1 MYTDRNEE
9 GYIMNVAEVVKKYF
23 GYDSLRQGQQE
34 LVDGILAGED
44 VLGIMPTGAGKS
56 LCYQASA
63 LMLQGI
69 TLVISPLISLMSDQV
84 KALNQ
89 AGVHAA
95 YINSSLTERQI
106 EKALSLAAMGQY
118 KIIYVAPER
127 LNTPR
132 FLNFAMGAEISML
145 TVDEAHCISQWGQ
158 DFRPSYREII
168 NFLRMLPKRPIVSA
182 FTATATEQVKQD
194 ICTILQLRQ
203 PKVIVTG
210 FDRPNLYFRVLPRK
224 GGKETD
230 NAILNYINHHEAE
243 SGIVYCA
250 TRKNVDKV
258 YEILKAHGVSVGKY
272 HAGMS
277 IEERRSS
284 QEDFTFD
291 RVSVMVATNAFGMGI
306 DKSNVRYVL
315 HYNMPQSVEYYYQE
329 AGRAGRDGEE
339 AECIL
344 FFSKQDIMINKR
356 LLDLKS
362 VDAYGNAIAPEVR
375 RNDHRKLNQMIEYCE
390 TDQCLREYMLRY
402 FGDDSPCTCGK
413 CSNCVVDDQLYDEE
427 VLSVPKKKSA
437 AKVLEMTG
445 LSEQGMALFELLRAE
460 RAELATEQGVP
471 PFIICSDKTL
481 KDMCM
486 KLPKEMSDMLGIYG
500 LGEQKVARYGE
511 RFLYVLQNF
520 MDNAVVDVTSMQQ
533 EKQSVQRQQKQPF
546 YIESEQLKQLELQE
560 DARVSDL
567 AKQINALCEEKDRK
581 KLTARFLNELLVN
594 AGYLFE
600 EEVDGKKQ
608 KRVSELGI
616 QVGIKEEL
624 RRGRMGEYYSISH
637 SKESQMV
644 ILSLLQEYLKEQEA

>member
-1 MYTDRNEE
+1 
-9 GYIMNVAEVVKKYF
+9 MNVTEVVKKYF

-63 LMLQGI
+63 LLLKGI

-95 YINSSLTERQI
+95 YINSSLTEGQI
-106 EKALSLAAMGQY
+106 AKALSLAAMGQY

-132 FLNFAMGAEISML
+132 FLNFAMAADISML

-168 NFLRMLPKRPIVSA
+168 DFLRMLPKRPIVSA

-194 ICTILQLRQ
+194 ICNILQLQQ
-203 PKVIVTG
+203 PKVVVTG

-224 GGKETD
+224 GGRETD
-230 NAILNYINHHEAE
+230 NAVLNYINNHDTE

-277 IEERRSS
+277 IEERRVS

-356 LLDLKS
+356 LLDHKS
-362 VDAYGNAIAPEVR
+362 VDAYGYEIAPEVR
-375 RNDHRKLNQMIEYCE
+375 RNDQRKLNQMIEYCE
-390 TDQCLREYMLRY
+390 TDQCLREYMLKY
-402 FGDDSPCTCGK
+402 FGDNSPCKCNK
-413 CSNCVVDDQLYDEE
+413 CSSCVVDEQLYDEE
-427 VLSVPKKKSA
+427 VLFATKKKSA
-437 AKVLEMTG
+437 AKALEMAG
-445 LSEQGMALFELLRAE
+445 LSEQGMELFALLRNE
-460 RAELATEQGVP
+460 RAELAREQGVP

-481 KDMCM
+481 KDLCI
-486 KLPKEMSDMLGIYG
+486 KLPKEMADMLGIYG
-500 LGEQKVARYGE
+500 LGEQKVERFGE
-511 RFLYVLQNF
+511 RFLQVVQNF
-520 MDNAVVDVTSMQQ
+520 VNNTSVEAVSMQREEEPEQ
-533 EKQSVQRQQKQPF
+533 KKQKRPF
-546 YIESEQLKQLELQE
+546 YIEPELLEQLEFKENATVSEL
-560 DARVSDL
+560 AN
-567 AKQINALCEEKDRK
+567 QINGLCEDTDRK
-581 KLTARFLNELLVN
+581 KLTAKFLNELLVK
-594 AGYLFE
+594 AGYLY
-600 EEVDGKKQ
+600 EEVGDKKQ
-608 KRVSELGI
+608 KRVSELGMQAGI
-616 QVGIKEEL
+616 QEEL
-624 RRGRMGEYYSISH
+624 RQGKMGEYYAISH
-637 SKESQMV
+637 SKESQLVMV
-644 ILSLLQEYLKEQEA
+644 SLLREYLQEQSK

>member
-1 MYTDRNEE
+1 
-9 GYIMNVAEVVKKYF
+9 MNVIEVVKKYF

-63 LMLQGI
+63 LLLPGI

-95 YINSSLTERQI
+95 YINSSLSERQI
-106 EKALSLAAMGQY
+106 EMALSLAAKGQY

-132 FLNFAMGAEISML
+132 FLNFAMAADISML

-194 ICTILQLRQ
+194 ICSILQLRQ
-203 PKVIVTG
+203 PRVVVTG

-230 NAILNYINHHEAE
+230 NAILNYVNNHDTE

-258 YEILKAHGVSVGKY
+258 YEILKAHGESVGRY

-277 IEERRSS
+277 IEERRIS

-315 HYNMPQSVEYYYQE
+315 HYNMPQSLEYYYQE

-344 FFSKQDIMINKR
+344 FFSRQDIMINKR
-356 LLDLKS
+356 LLEHKS
-362 VDAYGNAIAPEVR
+362 VDAYGVDIAPEVR
-375 RNDHRKLNQMIEYCE
+375 RNDQRKLSQMIEYCE

-402 FGDDSPCTCGK
+402 FGDNSPCKCDK

-427 VLSVPKKKSA
+427 VLVTAKKKSA
-437 AKVLEMTG
+437 AKALELAG
-445 LSEQGMALFELLRAE
+445 LSEQGMLLFEQLRVV
-460 RAELATEQGVP
+460 RAELAGEQGVP

-481 KDMCM
+481 KDMCI
-486 KLPKEMSDMLGIYG
+486 KLPKDMPDLLGIYG
-500 LGEQKVARYGE
+500 LGEQKAARYGE
-511 RFLYVLQNF
+511 RFLQ
-520 MDNAVVDVTSMQQ
+520 VVCDFAENGSVAPADMQM
-533 EKQSVQRQQKQPF
+533 EKIAEPKRQKLPF
-546 YIESEQLKQLELQE
+546 YIEPERLEQLKFQE
-560 DARVSDL
+560 NAMVSDL
-567 AKQINALCEEKDRK
+567 ANQINALCQDVDRK
-581 KLTARFLNELLVN
+581 KLTAKFLNELLVK
-594 AGYLFE
+594 ADYLVE
-600 EEVDGKKQ
+600 EEVDGRKQ
-608 KRVSELGI
+608 KRVSEIGKK
-616 QVGIKEEL
+616 VGIEEEL
-624 RRGRMGEYYSISH
+624 RHGRMGEYYAISH
-637 SKESQMV
+637 SKESQQV
-644 ILSLLQEYLKEQEA
+644 LVSLLKEYLQETF

>member
-1 MYTDRNEE
+1 
-9 GYIMNVAEVVKKYF
+9 MNVTEVVKKYF

-63 LMLQGI
+63 LLLKGI

-132 FLNFAMGAEISML
+132 FLDFAMAADISML

-168 NFLRMLPKRPIVSA
+168 DFLRLLPTRPIVSA

-194 ICTILQLRQ
+194 ICNILQLQQ
-203 PKVIVTG
+203 PKVVVTG

-230 NAILNYINHHEAE
+230 NAILNYINNHDTE

-277 IEERRSS
+277 IEERRTS

-315 HYNMPQSVEYYYQE
+315 HYNMPQSLEYYYQE

-356 LLDLKS
+356 LLNLKS
-362 VDAYGNAIAPEVR
+362 VDAYGYELAPEVR
-375 RNDHRKLNQMIEYCE
+375 RNDQRKLNQMIEYCE
-390 TDQCLREYMLRY
+390 TDQCLREYMLKY
-402 FGDDSPCTCGK
+402 FGDNSPCKCDK
-413 CSNCVVDDQLYDEE
+413 CSSCVVDEQLYDEE
-427 VLSVPKKKSA
+427 VLSGTKKKSA
-437 AKVLEMTG
+437 AKALEMAG
-445 LSEQGMALFELLRAE
+445 LSEQGMALFELLRTK
-460 RAELATEQGVP
+460 RAELAKEQGVP

-481 KDMCM
+481 KDMCI

-500 LGEQKVARYGE
+500 LGEQKVAQYGE
-511 RFLYVLQNF
+511 RFLQ
-520 MDNAVVDVTSMQQ
+520 VVREFAENTSVEAASMQM
-533 EKQSVQRQQKQPF
+533 EKQPERKQQKRPF
-546 YIESEQLKQLELQE
+546 YIEPELLEQLELQE
-560 DARVSDL
+560 NAKVSDL
-567 AKQINALCEEKDRK
+567 TNQINALCQDTDCK
-581 KLTARFLNELLVN
+581 KLTAKFLNQLLVN

-600 EEVDGKKQ
+600 EEVGDKKQ
-608 KRVSELGI
+608 KRVSELGVK
-616 QVGIKEEL
+616 VGMQEEL
-624 RRGRMGEYYSISH
+624 RQGRMGEYYAISH

-644 ILSLLQEYLKEQEA
+644 MVSLLREYLQEEKMV

>member
-1 MYTDRNEE
+1 
-9 GYIMNVAEVVKKYF
+9 MNVTEVVKKYF
-23 GYDSLRQGQQE
+23 GYDNLRQGQQE

-63 LMLQGI
+63 LLLKGV

-132 FLNFAMGAEISML
+132 FLDFAMAADISML

-194 ICTILQLRQ
+194 ICNILQLQQ
-203 PKVIVTG
+203 PKVVVTG

-230 NAILNYINHHEAE
+230 NAILNYINNHDTE

-277 IEERRSS
+277 IEERRIS

-315 HYNMPQSVEYYYQE
+315 HYNMPQSLEYYYQE

-344 FFSKQDIMINKR
+344 FFSKQDIIINKR

-362 VDAYGNAIAPEVR
+362 VDAYGYEIAPEVR
-375 RNDHRKLNQMIEYCE
+375 RNDQRKLNQMIEYCE
-390 TDQCLREYMLRY
+390 TDQCLREYMLKY
-402 FGDDSPCTCGK
+402 FGDNSPCKCDK
-413 CSNCVVDDQLYDEE
+413 CSSCVVDEQLYDEE
-427 VLSVPKKKSA
+427 VLSGTKKKSA
-437 AKVLEMTG
+437 AKALEMAG
-445 LSEQGMALFELLRAE
+445 LSEQGMALFELLRTK
-460 RAELATEQGVP
+460 RAELAKEQGVP

-481 KDMCM
+481 KDMCI

-500 LGEQKVARYGE
+500 LGEQKVAQYGE
-511 RFLYVLQNF
+511 RFLQEVREF
-520 MDNAVVDVTSMQQ
+520 VDNTSVEVPSMQM
-533 EKQSVQRQQKQPF
+533 EKQPERKQQKRPF
-546 YIESEQLKQLELQE
+546 YIEPELLDQLEFQE
-560 DARVSDL
+560 DAKVSDL
-567 AKQINALCEEKDRK
+567 ANQINALCEDTDRK
-581 KLTARFLNELLVN
+581 KLTAKFLNELLVN
-594 AGYLFE
+594 AGYLYE
-600 EEVDGKKQ
+600 EEVDDKKQ
-608 KRVSELGI
+608 KRVSELGV
-616 QVGIKEEL
+616 QVGIQEEL
-624 RRGRMGEYYSISH
+624 RQGRMGEYYAISH

-644 ILSLLQEYLKEQEA
+644 MVTLLREYLQQEKMV

>member
-1 MYTDRNEE
+1 
-9 GYIMNVAEVVKKYF
+9 MNVKEVIKKYF
-23 GYDSLRQGQQE
+23 GYDSLRNGQQE

-44 VLGIMPTGAGKS
+44 VLGVMPTGAGKS

-63 LMLQGI
+63 LLLKGI
-69 TLVISPLISLMSDQV
+69 TIVISPLISLMSDQV

-127 LNTPR
+127 LNTSR
-132 FLNFAMGAEISML
+132 FLDFAMGADISML

-168 NFLRMLPKRPIVSA
+168 SFLRLLPKRPIVSA

-194 ICTILQLRQ
+194 ICAILQLHQ
-203 PKVIVTG
+203 PKVVVTG

-224 GGKETD
+224 GGRETD
-230 NAILNYINHHEAE
+230 NAILNYINSHDTE

-258 YEILKAHGVSVGKY
+258 YEILKSHGVSVGKY

-277 IEERRSS
+277 IEERRTS
-284 QEDFTFD
+284 QEDFAFD

-344 FFSKQDIMINKR
+344 FFSKQDSMINKR
-356 LLDLKS
+356 LLELKS
-362 VDAYGNAIAPEVR
+362 VDAYGYEIAPEVR
-375 RNDHRKLNQMIEYCE
+375 RNDQRKLNQMIEYCE
-390 TDQCLREYMLRY
+390 TDQCLREYMLQY
-402 FGDDSPCTCGK
+402 FGDNSPCNCGK
-413 CSNCVVDDQLYDEE
+413 CSSCVVDEQLYDEE
-427 VLSVPKKKSA
+427 VLSAQKKKSA
-437 AKVLEMTG
+437 AKALEMAG
-445 LSEQGMALFELLRAE
+445 LSEQGMALFALLRTE
-460 RAELATEQGVP
+460 RAELAKEQGVP

-481 KDMCM
+481 KDLCI

-500 LGEQKVARYGE
+500 MGEQKVEQYGA
-511 RFLYVLQNF
+511 RFLQVVQNF
-520 MDNAVVDVTSMQQ
+520 VNSNFVDVGSMQQ
-533 EKQSVQRQQKQPF
+533 EEQIEAKQQKRPF
-546 YIESEQLKQLELQE
+546 YIEPERLEQLELQE
-560 DARVSDL
+560 DAKVSDL
-567 AKQINALCEEKDRK
+567 ANQINALCEDKDRK
-581 KLTARFLNELLVN
+581 KLTAKFLNELLVKE
-594 AGYLFE
+594 GYLFE
-600 EEVDGKKQ
+600 EEAGDKKQ
-608 KRVSELGI
+608 KRVSELGGKI
-616 QVGIKEEL
+616 GIKEEL
-624 RRGRMGEYYSISH
+624 RQGKMGAYYAISH
-637 SKESQMV
+637 SKESQQVM
-644 ILSLLQEYLKEQEA
+644 LSLLREYLKVEANVSAHR

>member
-1 MYTDRNEE
+1 
-9 GYIMNVAEVVKKYF
+9 MNVTEVVKKYF

-63 LMLQGI
+63 LLLKGI
-69 TLVISPLISLMSDQV
+69 TLVVSPLISLMSDQV

-95 YINSSLTERQI
+95 YINSSLTEGQI
-106 EKALSLAAMGQY
+106 AKALSLAAMGQY

-132 FLNFAMGAEISML
+132 FLDFAMAAEISML

-168 NFLRMLPKRPIVSA
+168 DFLRMLPKRPIVSA

-194 ICTILQLRQ
+194 ICNILQLQQ
-203 PKVIVTG
+203 PKVVVTG

-224 GGKETD
+224 GGRETD
-230 NAILNYINHHEAE
+230 NAILNYINNHDTE

-258 YEILKAHGVSVGKY
+258 YEILKAHGISVGKY

-277 IEERRSS
+277 IEERRVS

-356 LLDLKS
+356 LLDHKS
-362 VDAYGNAIAPEVR
+362 VDAYGYEIAPEVR
-375 RNDHRKLNQMIEYCE
+375 RNDQRKLNQMIEYCE
-390 TDQCLREYMLRY
+390 TDQCLREYMLKY
-402 FGDDSPCTCGK
+402 FGDNSPCKCNK
-413 CSNCVVDDQLYDEE
+413 CSSCVVDEQLYDEE
-427 VLSVPKKKSA
+427 VLSATKKKSA
-437 AKVLEMTG
+437 AKALEMAG
-445 LSEQGMALFELLRAE
+445 LSEQGMALFALLRNE
-460 RAELATEQGVP
+460 RAELAREQGVP

-481 KDMCM
+481 KDLCI

-500 LGEQKVARYGE
+500 LGEQKVERYGE
-511 RFLYVLQNF
+511 RFLQVVQNF
-520 MDNAVVDVTSMQQ
+520 VNNTSVEAASMQREEAPEQ
-533 EKQSVQRQQKQPF
+533 KKQKQPF
-546 YIESEQLKQLELQE
+546 YIEPELLETLELQE
-560 DARVSDL
+560 NATVSEL
-567 AKQINALCEEKDRK
+567 ANQINGLCQDTDRK
-581 KLTARFLNELLVN
+581 KLTAKFLNELLVK
-594 AGYLFE
+594 AGYLYE
-600 EEVDGKKQ
+600 EEVGDKKQ
-608 KRVSELGI
+608 KRVSELGLQAGI
-616 QVGIKEEL
+616 QEEL
-624 RRGRMGEYYSISH
+624 RQGKMGEYYAISH
-637 SKESQMV
+637 SKDSQLVMV
-644 ILSLLQEYLKEQEA
+644 SLLRKYLQAQDK

>member
-1 MYTDRNEE
+1 MDVT
-9 GYIMNVAEVVKKYF
+9 EVVKKYF

-34 LVDGILAGED
+34 LVDGILGRQD

-63 LMLQGI
+63 LLLKGI
-69 TLVISPLISLMSDQV
+69 TLVVSPLISLMSDQV

-132 FLNFAMGAEISML
+132 FLDFAMMADISML

-182 FTATATEQVKQD
+182 FTATATQQVKQD
-194 ICTILQLRQ
+194 ICNILQLQQ

-230 NAILNYINHHEAE
+230 NGILNYVNNHDTE

-258 YEILKAHGVSVGKY
+258 YELLKAHGLSVGRY

-277 IEERRSS
+277 IEERRVS

-356 LLDLKS
+356 LLALKS
-362 VDAYGNAIAPEVR
+362 VDGYGYEIAPEVR
-375 RNDHRKLNQMIEYCE
+375 RNDQKKLNQMIEYCE
-390 TDQCLREYMLRY
+390 TDQCLREYMLKY
-402 FGDDSPCTCGK
+402 FGDNSPCKCEK
-413 CSNCVVDDQLYDEE
+413 CSSCVVDEQLYDEE
-427 VLSVPKKKSA
+427 VLFDTKKKSSTNA
-437 AKVLEMTG
+437 LEMAG
-445 LSEQGMALFELLRAE
+445 LSEMGMALFELLRTE
-460 RAELATEQGVP
+460 RAELAREQGVP

-481 KDMCM
+481 KDLCI
-486 KLPKEMSDMLGIYG
+486 KLPREMPDMLGIYG
-500 LGEQKVARYGE
+500 LGEQKVAQYGE
-511 RFLYVLQNF
+511 RFLQVVQNF
-520 MDNAVVDVTSMQQ
+520 VDNTSVETASMQM
-533 EKQSVQRQQKQPF
+533 EKQPGRKKQKRPF
-546 YIESEQLKQLELQE
+546 YIEPELLEQLELQE
-560 DARVSDL
+560 NAMVSDL
-567 AKQINALCEEKDRK
+567 ANQINALCEDTDCK
-581 KLTARFLNELLVN
+581 KLTAKFLNELLVN
-594 AGYLFE
+594 AGYLLE
-600 EEVDGKKQ
+600 EEVGDKKQ
-608 KRVSELGI
+608 KRVSALGK
-616 QVGIKEEL
+616 QVGIQEEL
-624 RRGRMGEYYSISH
+624 RQGRMGEYYAISH
-637 SKESQMV
+637 SKESQLVMV
-644 ILSLLQEYLKEQEA
+644 SLLREYLQAEKMG

>member
-1 MYTDRNEE
+1 
-9 GYIMNVAEVVKKYF
+9 MNVTEVVKKYF

-63 LMLQGI
+63 LLLKGI

-95 YINSSLTERQI
+95 YINSSLTEGQI
-106 EKALSLAAMGQY
+106 AKALSLAAMGQY

-132 FLNFAMGAEISML
+132 FLNFAMAADISML

-168 NFLRMLPKRPIVSA
+168 DFLRMLPKRPIVSA

-194 ICTILQLRQ
+194 ICNILQLQQ
-203 PKVIVTG
+203 PKVVVTG

-224 GGKETD
+224 GGRETD
-230 NAILNYINHHEAE
+230 NAVLNYINNHDTE

-277 IEERRSS
+277 IEERRVS

-356 LLDLKS
+356 LLDHKS
-362 VDAYGNAIAPEVR
+362 VDAYGNEIAPEVR
-375 RNDHRKLNQMIEYCE
+375 RNDQRKLNQMIEYCE
-390 TDQCLREYMLRY
+390 TDQCLREYMLKY
-402 FGDDSPCTCGK
+402 FGDNSPCKCNK
-413 CSNCVVDDQLYDEE
+413 CSSCVVDEQLYDEE
-427 VLSVPKKKSA
+427 VLFATKKKSA
-437 AKVLEMTG
+437 AKALEMAG
-445 LSEQGMALFELLRAE
+445 LSEQGMELFALLRNE
-460 RAELATEQGVP
+460 RAELAREQGVP

-481 KDMCM
+481 KDLCI
-486 KLPKEMSDMLGIYG
+486 KLPREMADMLSIYG
-500 LGEQKVARYGE
+500 LGEQKVERYGE
-511 RFLYVLQNF
+511 RFLQVVQNF
-520 MDNAVVDVTSMQQ
+520 VNNTSVEAVSMQREEEPEQ
-533 EKQSVQRQQKQPF
+533 KKQKRPF
-546 YIESEQLKQLELQE
+546 YIEPELLEQLEFKENATVSEL
-560 DARVSDL
+560 AN
-567 AKQINALCEEKDRK
+567 QINGLCEDTDRK
-581 KLTARFLNELLVN
+581 KLTAKFLNELLVK
-594 AGYLFE
+594 AGYLY
-600 EEVDGKKQ
+600 EEVGDKKQ
-608 KRVSELGI
+608 KRVSELGMQAGI
-616 QVGIKEEL
+616 QEEL
-624 RRGRMGEYYSISH
+624 RQGKMGEYYAISH
-637 SKESQMV
+637 SKESQLVMV
-644 ILSLLQEYLKEQEA
+644 SLLREYLQEQSK

>member
-1 MYTDRNEE
+1 MKVT
-9 GYIMNVAEVVKKYF
+9 EVVKKYF

-63 LMLQGI
+63 LLLNGI

-95 YINSSLTERQI
+95 YINSSLTEGQI
-106 EKALSLAAMGQY
+106 AKALSLAAMGQY

-132 FLNFAMGAEISML
+132 FLDFAMGADISML

-168 NFLRMLPKRPIVSA
+168 NFLHMLPKRPIVSA
-182 FTATATEQVKQD
+182 FTATATEQVKAD
-194 ICTILQLRQ
+194 ICNILQLRQ
-203 PKVIVTG
+203 PKVVVTG

-224 GGKETD
+224 GGRETD
-230 NAILNYINHHEAE
+230 NAILNYINNHDTE

-277 IEERRSS
+277 IEERRMS
-284 QEDFTFD
+284 QGDFTFD

-356 LLDLKS
+356 LLDHKS

-375 RNDHRKLNQMIEYCE
+375 RNDQRKLNQMIEYCE
-390 TDQCLREYMLRY
+390 TDQCLREYMLHY
-402 FGDDSPCTCGK
+402 FGDHSPCTCGK
-413 CSNCVVDDQLYDEE
+413 CSSCVVDDQLYDEE

-437 AKVLEMTG
+437 AKALEMAG
-445 LSEQGMALFELLRAE
+445 LSEQGMALFALLRTE
-460 RAELATEQGVP
+460 RAELAREQGVP

-481 KDMCM
+481 KDMCI

-500 LGEQKVARYGE
+500 LGEQKVAQYGE
-511 RFLYVLQNF
+511 RFLQVVKKF
-520 MDNAVVDVTSMQQ
+520 VDNTSVDVASMQQ
-533 EKQSVQRQQKQPF
+533 EEQTEQKQQKRPF
-546 YIESEQLKQLELQE
+546 YIEPERLDQLELQE
-560 DARVSDL
+560 EVRVSDL
-567 AKQINALCEEKDRK
+567 TNQINELCEETDRK

-594 AGYLFE
+594 AGYLYD

-616 QVGIKEEL
+616 EAGIKEEL
-624 RRGRMGEYYSISH
+624 RQGKMGEYYSISH
-637 SKESQMV
+637 SKESQLVMV
-644 ILSLLQEYLKEQEA
+644 SLLREYLQEQDK

>member
-1 MYTDRNEE
+1 
-9 GYIMNVAEVVKKYF
+9 MNVTEVVKKYF

-34 LVDGILAGED
+34 LVDGILAGKD

-63 LMLQGI
+63 LLLKGI
-69 TLVISPLISLMSDQV
+69 TLVVSPLISLMSDQV

-95 YINSSLTERQI
+95 YINSSLTEGQI
-106 EKALSLAAMGQY
+106 AKALSLAAMGQY

-132 FLNFAMGAEISML
+132 FLNFAMAADISML

-168 NFLRMLPKRPIVSA
+168 DFLRMLPKRPIVSA

-194 ICTILQLRQ
+194 ICNILQLQQ
-203 PKVIVTG
+203 PKVVVTG

-224 GGKETD
+224 GGRETD
-230 NAILNYINHHEAE
+230 NAILNYINNHDTE

-277 IEERRSS
+277 IEERRMS

-356 LLDLKS
+356 LLDHKS
-362 VDAYGNAIAPEVR
+362 VDAYGYEIAPEVR
-375 RNDHRKLNQMIEYCE
+375 RNDQRKLNQMIEYCE
-390 TDQCLREYMLRY
+390 TDQCLREYMLKY
-402 FGDDSPCTCGK
+402 FGDNSPCKCNK
-413 CSNCVVDDQLYDEE
+413 CSSCVVDEQLYDEE
-427 VLSVPKKKSA
+427 VLFATKKKSA
-437 AKVLEMTG
+437 AKALEMAG
-445 LSEQGMALFELLRAE
+445 LSEQGMELFALLRNE
-460 RAELATEQGVP
+460 RAELAREQGVP

-481 KDMCM
+481 KDLCI
-486 KLPKEMSDMLGIYG
+486 KLPKEMADMLGIYG
-500 LGEQKVARYGE
+500 LGEQKVERFGE
-511 RFLYVLQNF
+511 RFLQVVQNF
-520 MDNAVVDVTSMQQ
+520 VNNTSVEAVSMQREEEPEQ
-533 EKQSVQRQQKQPF
+533 KKQKRPF
-546 YIESEQLKQLELQE
+546 YIEPELLEQLEFKENATVSEL
-560 DARVSDL
+560 AN
-567 AKQINALCEEKDRK
+567 QINGLCEDTDRK
-581 KLTARFLNELLVN
+581 KLTAKFLNELLVK
-594 AGYLFE
+594 AGYLY
-600 EEVDGKKQ
+600 EEVGDKKQ
-608 KRVSELGI
+608 KRVSELGMQAGI
-616 QVGIKEEL
+616 QEEL
-624 RRGRMGEYYSISH
+624 RQGKMGEYYAISH
-637 SKESQMV
+637 SKESQLVMV
-644 ILSLLQEYLKEQEA
+644 SLLREYLQEQSK

>member
-1 MYTDRNEE
+1 
-9 GYIMNVAEVVKKYF
+9 MNVTEVVKKYF

-63 LMLQGI
+63 LLLKGI

-95 YINSSLTERQI
+95 YINSSLTEGQI
-106 EKALSLAAMGQY
+106 AKALSLAAMGQY

-132 FLNFAMGAEISML
+132 FLDFAMAAEISML

-168 NFLRMLPKRPIVSA
+168 DFLRMLPKRPIVSA

-194 ICTILQLRQ
+194 ICNILQLQQ
-203 PKVIVTG
+203 PKVVVTG

-224 GGKETD
+224 GGRETD
-230 NAILNYINHHEAE
+230 NAILNYINNHDTE

-277 IEERRSS
+277 IEERRVS

-356 LLDLKS
+356 LLDHKS
-362 VDAYGNAIAPEVR
+362 VDAYGYEIAPEVR
-375 RNDHRKLNQMIEYCE
+375 RNDQRKLNQMIEYCE
-390 TDQCLREYMLRY
+390 TDQCLREYMLKY
-402 FGDDSPCTCGK
+402 FGDNSPCKCNK
-413 CSNCVVDDQLYDEE
+413 CSSCVVDEQLYDEE
-427 VLSVPKKKSA
+427 VLSATKKKSA
-437 AKVLEMTG
+437 AKALEMAG
-445 LSEQGMALFELLRAE
+445 LLEQGMELFALLRNE
-460 RAELATEQGVP
+460 RAELAREQGVP

-481 KDMCM
+481 KDLCI

-500 LGEQKVARYGE
+500 LGEQKVERYGE
-511 RFLYVLQNF
+511 RFLQVVQNF
-520 MDNAVVDVTSMQQ
+520 VNNTSVEAASMQREEETGQ
-533 EKQSVQRQQKQPF
+533 KKRKQPF
-546 YIESEQLKQLELQE
+546 YIEPELLEQLELQE
-560 DARVSDL
+560 NATVSEL
-567 AKQINALCEEKDRK
+567 ANQINGLCEDTDRK
-581 KLTARFLNELLVN
+581 KLTAKFLNELLVK
-594 AGYLFE
+594 AGYLYE
-600 EEVDGKKQ
+600 EEVGEKKQ
-608 KRVSELGI
+608 KRVSELGMQAGI
-616 QVGIKEEL
+616 QEEL
-624 RRGRMGEYYSISH
+624 RQGRMGEYYAISH
-637 SKESQMV
+637 SKESQLVMV
-644 ILSLLQEYLKEQEA
+644 SLLREYLQEQDK

>member
-1 MYTDRNEE
+1 
-9 GYIMNVAEVVKKYF
+9 MNVTEVVKKYF

-63 LMLQGI
+63 LLLKGI

-95 YINSSLTERQI
+95 YINSSLTEGQI
-106 EKALSLAAMGQY
+106 AKALSLAAMGQY

-132 FLNFAMGAEISML
+132 FLNFAMAADISML

-168 NFLRMLPKRPIVSA
+168 DFLRMLPKRPIVSA

-194 ICTILQLRQ
+194 ICNILQLQQ
-203 PKVIVTG
+203 PKVVVTG

-224 GGKETD
+224 GGRETD
-230 NAILNYINHHEAE
+230 NAVLNYINNHDTE

-277 IEERRSS
+277 IEERRVS

-356 LLDLKS
+356 LLDHKS
-362 VDAYGNAIAPEVR
+362 VDAYGYEIAPEVR
-375 RNDHRKLNQMIEYCE
+375 RNDQRKLNQMIEYCE
-390 TDQCLREYMLRY
+390 TDQCLREYMLKY
-402 FGDDSPCTCGK
+402 FGDNSPCKCNK
-413 CSNCVVDDQLYDEE
+413 CSSCVVDEQLYDEE
-427 VLSVPKKKSA
+427 VLFATKKKSA
-437 AKVLEMTG
+437 AKALEMAG
-445 LSEQGMALFELLRAE
+445 LSEQGMELFALLRNE
-460 RAELATEQGVP
+460 RAELAREQGVP

-481 KDMCM
+481 KDLCI
-486 KLPKEMSDMLGIYG
+486 KLPREMADMLSIYG
-500 LGEQKVARYGE
+500 LGEQKVERFGE
-511 RFLYVLQNF
+511 RFLQVVQNF
-520 MDNAVVDVTSMQQ
+520 VNNTSVEAVSMQREEEPEQ
-533 EKQSVQRQQKQPF
+533 KKQKRPF
-546 YIESEQLKQLELQE
+546 YIEPELLEQLEFKENATVSEL
-560 DARVSDL
+560 AN
-567 AKQINALCEEKDRK
+567 QINGLCEDTDRK
-581 KLTARFLNELLVN
+581 KLTAKFLNELLVK
-594 AGYLFE
+594 AGYLY
-600 EEVDGKKQ
+600 EEVGDKKQ
-608 KRVSELGI
+608 KRVSELGMQAGI
-616 QVGIKEEL
+616 QEEL
-624 RRGRMGEYYSISH
+624 RQGKMGEYYAISH
-637 SKESQMV
+637 SKESQLVMV
-644 ILSLLQEYLKEQEA
+644 SLLREYLQEQSK

>member
-1 MYTDRNEE
+1 
-9 GYIMNVAEVVKKYF
+9 MNVTEVVKKYF

-63 LMLQGI
+63 LLLKGI

-95 YINSSLTERQI
+95 YINSSLTEGQI
-106 EKALSLAAMGQY
+106 AKALSLAAMGQY

-132 FLNFAMGAEISML
+132 FLNFAMAADISML

-168 NFLRMLPKRPIVSA
+168 DFLRMLPKRPIVSA

-194 ICTILQLRQ
+194 ICNILQLQQ
-203 PKVIVTG
+203 PKVVVTG

-224 GGKETD
+224 GGRETD
-230 NAILNYINHHEAE
+230 NAVLNYINNHDTE

-277 IEERRSS
+277 IEERRVS

-315 HYNMPQSVEYYYQE
+315 HYTMPQSVEYYYQE

-356 LLDLKS
+356 LLDHKS
-362 VDAYGNAIAPEVR
+362 VDAYGYEIAPEVR
-375 RNDHRKLNQMIEYCE
+375 RNDQRKLNQMIEYCE
-390 TDQCLREYMLRY
+390 TDQCLREYMLKY
-402 FGDDSPCTCGK
+402 FGDNSPCKCNK
-413 CSNCVVDDQLYDEE
+413 CSSCVVDEQLYDEE
-427 VLSVPKKKSA
+427 VLFATKKKSA
-437 AKVLEMTG
+437 AKALEMAG
-445 LSEQGMALFELLRAE
+445 LSEQGMELFALLRNE
-460 RAELATEQGVP
+460 RAELAREQGVP

-481 KDMCM
+481 KDLCI
-486 KLPKEMSDMLGIYG
+486 KLPKEMADMLGIYG
-500 LGEQKVARYGE
+500 LGEQKVERFGE
-511 RFLYVLQNF
+511 RFLQVVQNF
-520 MDNAVVDVTSMQQ
+520 VNNTSVEAVSMQREEEPEQ
-533 EKQSVQRQQKQPF
+533 KKQKRPF
-546 YIESEQLKQLELQE
+546 YIEPELLEQLEFKENATVSEL
-560 DARVSDL
+560 AN
-567 AKQINALCEEKDRK
+567 QINGLCEDTDRK
-581 KLTARFLNELLVN
+581 KLTAKFLNELLVK
-594 AGYLFE
+594 AGYLY
-600 EEVDGKKQ
+600 EEVGDKKQ
-608 KRVSELGI
+608 KRVSELGMQAGI
-616 QVGIKEEL
+616 QEEL
-624 RRGRMGEYYSISH
+624 RQGKMGEYYAISH
-637 SKESQMV
+637 SKESQLVMV
-644 ILSLLQEYLKEQEA
+644 SLLREYLQEQSK

>member
-1 MYTDRNEE
+1 MDVT
-9 GYIMNVAEVVKKYF
+9 EVVKKYF

-63 LMLQGI
+63 LLLKGI

-95 YINSSLTERQI
+95 YINSSLTEGQI
-106 EKALSLAAMGQY
+106 AKALSLAAMGQY

-132 FLNFAMGAEISML
+132 FLDFAVAAEISML

-168 NFLRMLPKRPIVSA
+168 DFLRMLPKRPIVSA

-194 ICTILQLRQ
+194 ICNILQLQQ
-203 PKVIVTG
+203 PKVVVTG

-224 GGKETD
+224 GGRETD
-230 NAILNYINHHEAE
+230 NAILNYINNHDTE

-277 IEERRSS
+277 IEERRVS

-356 LLDLKS
+356 LLDHKS
-362 VDAYGNAIAPEVR
+362 VDAYGYEIAPEVR
-375 RNDHRKLNQMIEYCE
+375 RNDQRKLNQMIEYCE
-390 TDQCLREYMLRY
+390 TDQCLREYMLKY
-402 FGDDSPCTCGK
+402 FGDNSPCKCNK
-413 CSNCVVDDQLYDEE
+413 CSSCVVDEQLYDEE
-427 VLSVPKKKSA
+427 VLSATKKKSA
-437 AKVLEMTG
+437 AKALEMAG
-445 LSEQGMALFELLRAE
+445 LSEQGMELFALLRNE
-460 RAELATEQGVP
+460 RAELAREQGVP

-481 KDMCM
+481 KDLCI
-486 KLPKEMSDMLGIYG
+486 KLPREMADMLGIYG
-500 LGEQKVARYGE
+500 LGEQKVERYGE
-511 RFLYVLQNF
+511 RFLQVVQNF
-520 MDNAVVDVTSMQQ
+520 VNNTSVKTASMQRE
-533 EKQSVQRQQKQPF
+533 EKSEQKKQKRPF
-546 YIESEQLKQLELQE
+546 YIEPELLEQLELPE
-560 DARVSDL
+560 NATVSEL
-567 AKQINALCEEKDRK
+567 ANQINGLCEDTDRK
-581 KLTARFLNELLVN
+581 KLTAKFLNELLVK
-594 AGYLFE
+594 AGYLYE
-600 EEVDGKKQ
+600 EEVGDKKQ
-608 KRVSELGI
+608 KRVSELGMQAGI
-616 QVGIKEEL
+616 QEEL
-624 RRGRMGEYYSISH
+624 RQGKMGEYYAISH
-637 SKESQMV
+637 SKESQLVMV
-644 ILSLLQEYLKEQEA
+644 SLLREYLQEQDK

>member
-1 MYTDRNEE
+1 MDVT
-9 GYIMNVAEVVKKYF
+9 EVVKKYF

-63 LMLQGI
+63 LLLKGI

-95 YINSSLTERQI
+95 YINSSLTEGQI
-106 EKALSLAAMGQY
+106 AKALSLAAMGQY

-132 FLNFAMGAEISML
+132 FLDFAMAAEISML

-168 NFLRMLPKRPIVSA
+168 DFLRMLPKRPIVSA

-194 ICTILQLRQ
+194 ICNILQLQQ
-203 PKVIVTG
+203 PKVVVTG

-224 GGKETD
+224 GGRETD
-230 NAILNYINHHEAE
+230 NAILNYINNHDTE

-277 IEERRSS
+277 IEERRVS

-356 LLDLKS
+356 LLDHKS
-362 VDAYGNAIAPEVR
+362 VDAYGYEIAPEVR
-375 RNDHRKLNQMIEYCE
+375 RNDQRKLNQMIEYCE
-390 TDQCLREYMLRY
+390 TDQCLREYMLKY
-402 FGDDSPCTCGK
+402 FGDNSPCKCNK
-413 CSNCVVDDQLYDEE
+413 CSSCVVDEQLYDEE
-427 VLSVPKKKSA
+427 VLSATKKKSA
-437 AKVLEMTG
+437 AKALEMAG
-445 LSEQGMALFELLRAE
+445 LSEQGMELFALLRNE
-460 RAELATEQGVP
+460 RAELAREQGVP

-481 KDMCM
+481 KDLCI

-500 LGEQKVARYGE
+500 LGEQKVERYGE
-511 RFLYVLQNF
+511 RFLQVVQNF
-520 MDNAVVDVTSMQQ
+520 VNNTSVEAASMQREEETGQ
-533 EKQSVQRQQKQPF
+533 KKQKQPF
-546 YIESEQLKQLELQE
+546 YIEPELLEQLELQE
-560 DARVSDL
+560 NATVSEL
-567 AKQINALCEEKDRK
+567 ANQINGLCEDTDRK
-581 KLTARFLNELLVN
+581 KLTAKFLNELLVK
-594 AGYLFE
+594 AGYLYE
-600 EEVDGKKQ
+600 EEVGEKKQ
-608 KRVSELGI
+608 KRVSELGMQAGI
-616 QVGIKEEL
+616 QEEL
-624 RRGRMGEYYSISH
+624 RQGRMGEYYAISH
-637 SKESQMV
+637 SKESQLVMV
-644 ILSLLQEYLKEQEA
+644 SLLREYLQEQDK

>member
-1 MYTDRNEE
+1 MKVT
-9 GYIMNVAEVVKKYF
+9 EVVKKYF

-63 LMLQGI
+63 LLLKGI

-95 YINSSLTERQI
+95 YINSSLTEGQI
-106 EKALSLAAMGQY
+106 AKALSLATMGQY

-132 FLNFAMGAEISML
+132 FLDFAMGADISML

-182 FTATATEQVKQD
+182 FTATATEQVKAD
-194 ICTILQLRQ
+194 ICNILQLRQ
-203 PKVIVTG
+203 PKVVVTG

-230 NAILNYINHHEAE
+230 NAILNYINNHDTE

-277 IEERRSS
+277 IEERRMS

-356 LLDLKS
+356 LLDHKS

-375 RNDHRKLNQMIEYCE
+375 RNDQRKLNQMIEYCE
-390 TDQCLREYMLRY
+390 TDQCLREYMLHY
-402 FGDDSPCTCGK
+402 FGDHSPCTCGK
-413 CSNCVVDDQLYDEE
+413 CSSCVVDDQLYDEE

-437 AKVLEMTG
+437 AKALEMAG
-445 LSEQGMALFELLRAE
+445 LSEQGMALFALLRTE
-460 RAELATEQGVP
+460 RAELAREQGVP

-481 KDMCM
+481 KDMCI

-500 LGEQKVARYGE
+500 LGEQKVAQYGE
-511 RFLYVLQNF
+511 RFLQVVKNF
-520 MDNAVVDVTSMQQ
+520 VDNTSVDVASMQQ
-533 EKQSVQRQQKQPF
+533 EEQTEQKQQKRPF
-546 YIESEQLKQLELQE
+546 YIEPERLDQLELQE

-567 AKQINALCEEKDRK
+567 TNQINALCEETDRK

-594 AGYLFE
+594 AGYLYD

-608 KRVSELGI
+608 KRVSELGT
-616 QVGIKEEL
+616 QAGIKEEL
-624 RRGRMGEYYSISH
+624 RQGKMGEYYSISH
-637 SKESQMV
+637 SKESQLVM
-644 ILSLLQEYLKEQEA
+644 LSLLREYLKEQNK